1 MYWHGLALRFPI
13 TVIIRTKVSKVEIG
27 HLSTFIYCIEWTS
40 CSINRR
46 RPSTLRMKESGLKD
60 RPPPPHVRDP
70 FNAYIFGWHQKYVG
84 SYSLHFSLKALDA
97 VKLGELDALIWMSSP
112 VLGLRPLQAARCVSL
127 KVPKPRS
134 CTFFPPAAI
143 SCSAQ

>member
-60 RPPPPHVRDP
+60 RPPPPTRPRPIQRIHIRVAPEICRFLFIALLLEGLGCSETRGIGCLDLDFLPSFGVAPLASGPVRELEG
-70 FNAYIFGWHQKYVG
+70 AKAQE
-84 SYSLHFSLKALDA
+84 LHFL
-97 VKLGELDALIWMSSP
+97 
-112 VLGLRPLQAARCVSL
+112 
-127 KVPKPRS
+127 
-134 CTFFPPAAI
+134 PPGGNLL
-143 SCSAQ
+143 